1 MSFVKHLFVRT
12 DDPPCDLE
20 KNAVPYSEL
29 SQTYSD
35 PFSKSPVGTATQRP
49 SVRTPPLPPLSQHRE
64 HPSPPR
70 FQRPRAQPPSPA
82 SPMTRLPEFSR
93 FPQFSPTKQQTYS
106 SPDRLKMYTSLPYCH
121 SYTISRRERDGSHH
135 PVTTIHTKPQSG
147 LSSAS
152 PAVSGAGMP
161 PDLTPISNK
170 HDPLLPLAIEC
181 IQSLCA
187 DADRPRN
194 ALTPSPIPTHAAA
207 SRTPSAQFLQVPQV
221 TITDNTRDS
230 TATAKTFY
238 AFQEFGWL
246 LEYIGAEGTERERF
260 PAMTRESKASFV
272 ESCAREKVNMAVR
285 SARATLLAQGAADG
299 GVGGEKG
306 KIIDKLEEL
315 QAFFSEDGS
324 REGSDGKATV
334 EEEDTTLRGG
344 ESGKFDTSLDRS
356 LNFSRPLRVD
366 IPASTRSS
374 QTSIFPSRAPKDG
387 YTDIVAPRLTQDFN
401 TGGLDLSDVVKVKR
415 FSFEHV
421 EHPLEDHDESEGA
434 VNDSF
439 ASDTSEIAATLGT
452 ERQRR
457 TRPPVPINSIRL
469 SRWPSQVDPKYL
481 SRPADWTPVKMQ
493 VAPAPFAPQEKDVER
508 AGESWLKG
516 AKVKTREEEMAR
528 WMFVL
533 GFICPVFWIIGGWW
547 VYPSSDKVERR
558 QRPKSNTR
566 SQARSTPHTSVDF
579 ETGTPFI
586 PITPNR
592 SSYPFH
598 ESVSSPTALLG
609 QQSTDLRGNMVGQKT
624 QLSETGMGKKESWWT
639 HEEPMV
645 RYCRHA
651 AIVAIPGMVFAAV
664 MLVVSFVFIK

>member
-1 MSFVKHLFVRT
+1 MNPEHLFVRT

-49 SVRTPPLPPLSQHRE
+49 SVCTPPLPPLSQHRGY
-64 HPSPPR
+64 PSPPR
-70 FQRPRAQPPSPA
+70 FQRPRAQPPSHA
-82 SPMTRLPEFSR
+82 STMTRLPEFSR

-106 SPDRLKMYTSLPYCH
+106 SPGRLETYTTLPYH
-121 SYTISRRERDGSHH
+121 RSYTISCRQRDGSHH

-147 LSSAS
+147 LSPAS
-152 PAVSGAGMP
+152 PAVSAAGIP
-161 PDLTPISNK
+161 PDLTPVNNEQ
-170 HDPLLPLAIEC
+170 DPLLPLAIEC
-181 IQSLCA
+181 IRSLCV
-187 DADRPRN
+187 DADRPRG
-194 ALTPSPIPTHAAA
+194 ALTPSPIPTHPAA
-207 SRTPSAQFLQVPQV
+207 SRTPSAQFLQVPQITV
-221 TITDNTRDS
+221 TDNTRDS

-238 AFQEFGWL
+238 AFREFGWL
-246 LEYIGAEGTERERF
+246 LEYIGAEGTGRERF
-260 PAMTRESKASFV
+260 PAMTVESKASFM
-272 ESCAREKVNMAVR
+272 ESCAREKVEMAVR

-299 GVGGEKG
+299 GVGEEKG

-315 QAFFSEDGS
+315 QAFFSETES
-324 REGSDGKATV
+324 REGSDGEATA
-334 EEEDTTLRGG
+334 EEADTTLRGG
-344 ESGKFDTSLDRS
+344 ESGKLDTSLDRS

-374 QTSIFPSRAPKDG
+374 QTSNFPSRAAKDG
-387 YTDIVAPRLTQDFN
+387 YTDIFAPRLTQDFG

-421 EHPLEDHDESEGA
+421 EHPSEDHDESEGA

-439 ASDTSEIAATLGT
+439 TSDTSEITATLGT
-452 ERQRR
+452 ERPRR

-469 SRWPSQVDPKYL
+469 SRWPCRVDPKYL
-481 SRPADWTPVKMQ
+481 SRPADWTPVRMQ
-493 VAPAPFAPQEKDVER
+493 VAPAPFAPQEKDVEK

-516 AKVKTREEEMAR
+516 AKVKTRGVEMVR
-528 WMFVL
+528 WMFVF

-592 SSYPFH
+592 SSYPFR

-609 QQSTDLRGNMVGQKT
+609 QQSTNLRGNMLAHNT
-624 QLSETGMGKKESWWT
+624 QISGIGSSGKESWWT

-651 AIVAIPGMVFAAV
+651 AIVAIPGMAFAAV
-664 MLVVSFVFIK
+664 MLVVLFVFIK

>member
-29 SQTYSD
+29 NQVHSD
-35 PFSKSPVGTATQRP
+35 PFSKSPVGTATQGP
-49 SVRTPPLPPLSQHRE
+49 SVRTPPLPPLSQHRGY
-64 HPSPPR
+64 PSPSR
-70 FQRPRAQPPSPA
+70 FQRPRAQPPSQA

-106 SPDRLKMYTSLPYCH
+106 SPGRLETYTSLPSYR
-121 SYTISRRERDGSHH
+121 SYTISRRERDGRHH

-147 LSSAS
+147 PSAS
-152 PAVSGAGMP
+152 AVSGAGMP
-161 PDLTPISNK
+161 PDLTPVSNEQ
-170 HDPLLPLAIEC
+170 DPLLPLAIEC

-187 DADRPRN
+187 DADRPRS
-194 ALTPSPIPTHAAA
+194 ALTPSPIPTHPAP
-207 SRTPSAQFLQVPQV
+207 SRTPSAQFLQVPQI

-246 LEYIGAEGTERERF
+246 LEYIGAEGTEREGF
-260 PAMTRESKASFV
+260 PAMTVESKASFV
-272 ESCAREKVNMAVR
+272 ESCAREKVEMAVR

-315 QAFFSEDGS
+315 QAFFAEDGS
-324 REGSDGKATV
+324 REGSDGEATV
-334 EEEDTTLRGG
+334 EQADTTLRGG
-344 ESGKFDTSLDRS
+344 ESGKLDTSLDRS

-374 QTSIFPSRAPKDG
+374 QTSIVPSRAPKDG
-387 YTDIVAPRLTQDFN
+387 YTDIFAPRLTQEFD

-421 EHPLEDHDESEGA
+421 EHPSEDHDESEGA

-439 ASDTSEIAATLGT
+439 TSDTSEITATLGT
-452 ERQRR
+452 ERPRR

-493 VAPAPFAPQEKDVER
+493 VAPAPFAPQEKDVEK
-508 AGESWLKG
+508 AGEGWLKG
-516 AKVKTREEEMAR
+516 AKVKTKEEEMVR

-533 GFICPVFWIIGGWW
+533 GFVCPVFWIIGGWW
-547 VYPSSDKVERR
+547 VYPLSDKVERR
-558 QRPKSNTR
+558 QRPKSNTK
-566 SQARSTPHTSVDF
+566 SHARSTPHTSVDF

-586 PITPNR
+586 PITPTR
-592 SSYPFH
+592 SSYPFQ

-609 QQSTDLRGNMVGQKT
+609 RQSTDLGGHMVGRKT
-624 QLSETGMGKKESWWT
+624 QMSGMGRGKKEKESWWT

-664 MLVVSFVFIK
+664 MLVVLFVFIK